1 MGAFMGPLMAQA
13 ETVGFIGLGI
23 MGYPMAANLV
33 KAGYRVAAFNRT
45 RAKAEELAKQGAAVA
60 ASPAE
65 VARGARVIFL
75 CVGDSEAVTGITREM
90 LPVIQPGALVI
101 DTSTISPSVS
111 RKIAAEFRARDASFL
126 DAPCTGSKTGATN
139 ATLTFMV
146 GGEKEVF
153 ERARPYMEAMG
164 KTIIHCGAQG
174 MGLQVK
180 LTQNLI
186 GALSCQAMAEGFVL
200 ARKAGLKPSLVLE
213 VLQASVARNPLIEGK
228 MKMVLAR
235 DSKDGRIEPHFSLK
249 WMQKDVELMLESAR
263 ELGVPLPATALVH
276 ELFAASIAAGHG
288 EEDFA
293 AAITLLEGMAGVEVS
308 DRAVNEA
315 KSKTVK

>member
-1 MGAFMGPLMAQA
+1 MAQA

-23 MGYPMAANLV
+23 MGYPMAGNLI
-33 KAGYRVAAFNRT
+33 KAGYGVVAFNRT
-45 RAKAEELAKQGAAVA
+45 RGKAEELAKRGAAVA

-75 CVGDSEAVTGITREM
+75 CVGDSEAVTGVAREM
-90 LPVIQPGALVI
+90 LPSIQPGTLLV
-101 DTSTISPSVS
+101 DTSTILPSVS
-111 RKIAAEFRARDASFL
+111 RKIAAEFFTRGANFL

-153 ERARPYMEAMG
+153 DRARPYLEAMG
-164 KTIIHCGAQG
+164 KSIFHCGAQG

-200 ARKAGLKPSLVLE
+200 ARKAGIKPSLVLE

-228 MKMVLAR
+228 MKMVMER
-235 DSKDGRIEPHFSLK
+235 QFEPHFSLK
-249 WMQKDVELMLESAR
+249 WMQKDVKLMLESAR

-276 ELFAASIAAGHG
+276 EMFAASIAAGHG

-293 AAITLLEGMAGVEVS
+293 AAITLLEGIAGVEVS
-308 DRAVNEA
+308 DRAVTETEKKKA
-315 KSKTVK
+315 K

>member
-1 MGAFMGPLMAQA
+1 MSKA

-23 MGYPMAANLV
+23 MGFPMAANLL
-33 KAGYRVAAFNRT
+33 KAGYRVVGFNRT
-45 RAKAEELAKQGAAVA
+45 EAKAKALAKLGGTVAPSPTALAKQAK
-60 ASPAE
+60 
-65 VARGARVIFL
+65 VIFL
-75 CVGDSEAVTGITREM
+75 CLGGSESVRETASEL
-90 LPVIQPGALVI
+90 LPTIQPGALVV
-101 DTSTISPSVS
+101 DTTTISPSAS
-111 RKIAAEFRARDASFL
+111 RAVAAEFSARGASFL

-139 ATLTFMV
+139 AALTFMV
-146 GGEKEVF
+146 GGDQEVF
-153 ERARPYMEAMG
+153 ERARPYIEAMG
-164 KTIIHCGAQG
+164 KTIIHCGSQG

-213 VLQASVARNPLIEGK
+213 VLQACVARNPLIEGK
-228 MKMVLAR
+228 MKMVLGR
-235 DSKDGRIEPHFSLK
+235 NSKEGRIEPHFSLK

-263 ELGVPLPATALVH
+263 ELGVPLPATSLVH

-293 AAITLLEGMAGVEVS
+293 SAITLLEGIAGVEVLDKETAS
-308 DRAVNEA
+308 TPE
-315 KSKTVK
+315 